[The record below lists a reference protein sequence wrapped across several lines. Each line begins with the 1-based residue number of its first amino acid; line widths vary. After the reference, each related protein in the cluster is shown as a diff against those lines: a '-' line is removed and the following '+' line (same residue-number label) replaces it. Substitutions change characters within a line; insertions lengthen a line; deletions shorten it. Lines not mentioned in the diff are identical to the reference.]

1 MKPAREQGA
10 DRGAAAAPTNR
21 RGVLLGAG
29 AAAAAGAVA
38 ALAAR
43 SPGAAPEPVAAKAQA
58 RVEDAA
64 GYRLSEHVRRYYE
77 TART

>member
-1 MKPAREQGA
+1 MKPSRHEDSSGK
-10 DRGAAAAPTNR
+10 AAPNSAGR

-29 AAAAAGAVA
+29 AAAGAGAVA
-38 ALAAR
+38 LLAAR
-43 SPGAAPEPVAAKAQA
+43 GQGVAPAAPAVAMAPTD
-58 RVEDAA
+58 EAA